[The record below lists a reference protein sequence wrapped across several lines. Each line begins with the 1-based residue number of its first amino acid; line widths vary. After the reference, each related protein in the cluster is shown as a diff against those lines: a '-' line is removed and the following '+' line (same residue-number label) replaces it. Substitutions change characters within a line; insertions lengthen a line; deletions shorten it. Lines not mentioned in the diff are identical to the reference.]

1 SSVCTK
7 ISTAGLAS
15 LPDEPLHSR
24 ASPEIAGDSRTEFCL
39 RSAEEI
45 KMGDPDKKWDFYLR
59 TLSSSARDSNLA
71 GDPASDP
78 ALLNA
83 VRKLCQLCKEENSED
98 LVARVYP
105 HFNKLFQRSV
115 ASLPQ
120 SRSSYGLLLLEII
133 QFFLDFGEIVLHD
146 ADPSLRSF
154 FRSCLSREFADL
166 TVAEATRN
174 FLNVNKRKLLAS
186 YPALLPQ
193 FFPLLL
199 KLIAWNG
206 EKLLKSFL
214 KVFPELISPASFL
227 PLFPSLVDLPMLV
240 VAMER
245 VERSSGSLIGSSIAS
260 IQNSTAPEML
270 LALMDEAYTG
280 STIGDGGADSESED
294 TNAIDAADPLFLELL
309 KDENDGLAERHRTSP
324 SMAAA
329 LQAAVNAPQSDRL
342 KQSLKI
348 APGLLDVYCAI
359 AIRDVNDSLICS
371 LIPLLMARNDVLFPD
386 KNYSYQVRKRL
397 LEFMLASF
405 QRAPNFIA
413 LLKKPIMDRLGQA
426 YDSSAKTELALQL
439 CWAIGEH
446 GGGGTSHRDA
456 ARELFEN
463 LELLL
468 YENLSSRESALGSDS
483 ENFRKSSQ
491 SRLLCF
497 VITAIA
503 KLATH
508 HHELLPRARVARSR
522 ISDVRVWRRARDYL
536 GLIDDPAISLS
547 VLGPSQ
553 GRVQKPGTVN
563 WSDGG
568 TKMIAHIP
576 FYLLGEQEGSPFH
589 DFSFSDIFPRT

>member
-1 SSVCTK
+1 
-7 ISTAGLAS
+7 
-15 LPDEPLHSR
+15 
-24 ASPEIAGDSRTEFCL
+24 
-39 RSAEEI
+39 
-45 KMGDPDKKWDFYLR
+45 MGDPDKKWDFYLR

-78 ALLNA
+78 ALFNA

-120 SRSSYGLLLLEII
+120 SRSSYGLLLLAII

-166 TVAEATRN
+166 TVAEATLN

-309 KDENDGLAERHRTSP
+309 KDENDGLAERHRTYP

-405 QRAPNFIA
+405 QRSPNFIA

-446 GGGGTSHRDA
+446 GGGGASHRDA

-468 YENLSSRESALGSDS
+468 YENLSSSRLGLRESALGSDS

-508 HHELLPRARVARSR
+508 HHELLPRARVSLGKVARSR

-536 GLIDDPAISLS
+536 GLIDDPTISLS